1 MSRNGA
7 PLQLQKKIASFS
19 RARLHK
25 ACGVCLHSMICH
37 GFSLVEYSSHREPL
51 VCSLSR
57 LRFFVFRVGLS
68 SEIFESHRLELGSK
82 THPFDSQFNH
92 MSSLWKTVQSTSRK
106 QLHSYFNNLVRF
118 CAFSTHTNCGQLDS
132 FQLTFLTF
140 RFTNNLQN

>member
-1 MSRNGA
+1 MVSVWLNTQVTETLRKRILSHEFPSCYGFLKIPNG
-7 PLQLQKKIASFS
+7 PI
-19 RARLHK
+19 
-25 ACGVCLHSMICH
+25 
-37 GFSLVEYSSHREPL
+37 SHRLKERL

-68 SEIFESHRLELGSK
+68 SEIFESHRLELASK